1 MAATTRGVALTFA
14 ANIEVFSQAPPA
26 MKIKRQK
33 MVPPPRPDR
42 QPNQYFLFCQQRR
55 TELQAEH
62 PTVPSREVTRML
74 GEEWRNLS
82 DDAKAVFAHQY
93 QQNMENARDE
103 PEGVVEGGRRRLW
116 IQLQTQSGQFVSI
129 PAFYEI

>member
-1 MAATTRGVALTFA
+1 MAAPTRAVALTFA
-14 ANIEVFSQAPPA
+14 ANTEVFSQAPPA
-26 MKIKRQK
+26 MKIKRQNK
-33 MVPPPRPDR
+33 VSPPRSDR

-74 GEEWRNLS
+74 AEEWRNLS
-82 DDAKAVFAHQY
+82 DDAKAAFAHQY
-93 QQNMENARDE
+93 QQNIESARDE
-103 PEGVVEGGRRRLW
+103 PEGAIEGGKRRVW

-129 PAFYEI
+129 PAFCEI